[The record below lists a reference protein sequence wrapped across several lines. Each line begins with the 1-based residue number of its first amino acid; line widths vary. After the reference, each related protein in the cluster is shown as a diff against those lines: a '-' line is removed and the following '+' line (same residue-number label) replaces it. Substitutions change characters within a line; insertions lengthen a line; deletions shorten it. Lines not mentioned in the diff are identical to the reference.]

1 MLKNSKVKIFR
12 SIKMKEMVAQT
23 DQTFGNNVVSLKKKP
38 ISCETLYRDFLDT
51 FNTYKEKDFIDL
63 KSSGYNNNSIFIQL
77 TEEYLKQ
84 RPDVSLYFIPVNKFF
99 QDAKYVTPKS
109 DEEKKFCGGESDGD
123 DEEEEEE
130 EEADTCC
137 IQKFVDENI
146 ILREAK
152 TIDDDIY
159 NLFNINVSNGQK
171 YNGGNYRIFFLITIP
186 YSDNI
191 YYQYIEPNNTTNN
204 TISFTTCF
212 QASSIF
218 NIYNNDIPTSWNKF
232 LNKEPSIDKD
242 KNKIVLSFKDEY
254 LKTDPDF
261 NNSYNLVD
269 IWFLE
274 RTVKDIKDI
283 KFVYCD
289 DENYKPKAQYNN
301 NNITFIYQITQTIN
315 DMNIDTNGYT
325 GVNGDIKMY
334 VRLGKPGIVDK
345 YIGSFY
351 FP

>member
-23 DQTFGNNVVSLKKKP
+23 DQTFGNNVVSLKQKPNSCKK
-38 ISCETLYRDFLDT
+38 LYHDFLQQ
-51 FNTYKEKDFIDL
+51 FNTYIEVDLIDL

-84 RPDVSLYFIPVNKFF
+84 RPDVFLYFIPVNKKF

-109 DEEKKFCGGESDGD
+109 DEEKKFCGGESDSD
-123 DEEEEEE
+123 DE

-146 ILREAK
+146 ILTEAK
-152 TIDDDIY
+152 TINDDIY
-159 NLFNINVSNGQK
+159 NLFNINVNNGQK
-171 YNGGNYRIFFLITIP
+171 YNGGNYRIFFLIKIP

-191 YYQYIEPNNTTNN
+191 YYQYIEPNTL
-204 TISFTTCF
+204 SSLSSKECF

-218 NIYNNDIPTSWNKF
+218 NIYNNDNPTLWTNF
-232 LNKEPSIDKD
+232 LIEEPSIDKD
-242 KNKIVLSFKDEY
+242 KNKITLSFKNEY
-254 LKTDPDF
+254 LTKYNTKPDLF
-261 NNSYNLVD
+261 NLVD
-269 IWFLE
+269 IWFFE
-274 RTVKDIKDI
+274 RKVKSIKDI

-301 NNITFIYQITQTIN
+301 NNITFINEITQDIN
-315 DMNIDTNGYT
+315 DMNIKINGYT
-325 GVNGDIKMY
+325 GVNGDIQMY
-334 VRLGKPGIVDK
+334 VRLRKPEISDK